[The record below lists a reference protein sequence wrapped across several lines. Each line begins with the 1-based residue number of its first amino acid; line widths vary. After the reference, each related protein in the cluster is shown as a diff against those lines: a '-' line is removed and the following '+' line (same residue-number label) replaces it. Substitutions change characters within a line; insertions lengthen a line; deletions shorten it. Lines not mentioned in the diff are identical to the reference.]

1 MKKPRDDK
9 KKKLRRNKKER
20 APKHQPICGLYALA
34 MCFGRK
40 LKTAQQVE
48 DFRNE
53 CRQAGVFKNRSA
65 GWVGGTNEGEH
76 KAVCKAFGF
85 EHARVQFDL
94 KAQTVG
100 RLLKHAEFFKTKSTW
115 LLCVCKHCLFVQT
128 NKTKAKMFVMDQR
141 GIKMHIDDDARYM
154 AKLKKQKLSSVSR
167 VFKIDAET
175 VQTFSANAAEDFAED
190 FVV

>member
-1 MKKPRDDK
+1 MKTPTPTK
-9 KKKLRRNKKER
+9 KKKLCRDKKKR

-53 CRQAGVFKNRSA
+53 CRQAGVFKHRTA

-85 EHARVQFDL
+85 EHKPVQFDL
-94 KAQTVG
+94 KAQTVN
-100 RLLKHAEFFKTKSTW
+100 RLFKDKDFFQTKSKW
-115 LLCVCKHCLFVQT
+115 LLCVSNHCLFVQT
-128 NKTKAKMFVMDQR
+128 NKTKTKMFVMDQR
-141 GIKMHIDDDARYM
+141 GIKMHIDDDTRYM
-154 AKLKKQKLSSVSR
+154 AKLKTQKLRSVAK
-167 VFKIDAET
+167 VDKKEDEVAQTLAVAAKTDT
-175 VQTFSANAAEDFAED
+175 V
-190 FVV
+190 V

>member
-1 MKKPRDDK
+1 MKTPTHTK
-9 KKKLRRNKKER
+9 KKKLCRDKKKR

-34 MCFGRK
+34 LCFGRK

-53 CRQAGVFKNRSA
+53 CRQAGVFKDRTA

-85 EHARVQFDL
+85 VHTPVLFDL

-100 RLLKHAEFFKTKSTW
+100 RLFKHADFFKTKNKW
-115 LLCVCKHCLFVQT
+115 LLCVHKHCLFVQT
-128 NKTKAKMFVMDQR
+128 NKTKTKMFVMDQR
-141 GIKMHIDDDARYM
+141 GTKMCIDDDTKYM
-154 AKLKKQKLSSVSR
+154 AKLKTQMLRSVAR
-167 VFKIDAET
+167 VDKKEDKVAQTLAVDANT
-175 VQTFSANAAEDFAED
+175 NS
-190 FVV
+190 VV

>member
-1 MKKPRDDK
+1 MKTPTHGMKKKLCRDK
-9 KKKLRRNKKER
+9 KKR
-20 APKHQPICGLYALA
+20 APKHQPICGLFALA

-53 CRQAGVFKNRSA
+53 CREAGVFKNRTA

-85 EHARVQFDL
+85 EHTPVQFDL

-100 RLLKHAEFFKTKSTW
+100 RLFKHADFFKTKRMW

-128 NKTKAKMFVMDQR
+128 NKTKTKMFVMDQR
-141 GIKMHIDDDARYM
+141 GMKMHIDDDTRYM
-154 AKLKKQKLSSVSR
+154 AKLKTQKLRSVAR
-167 VFKIDAET
+167 VDKKEDEVVKTPALDANT
-175 VQTFSANAAEDFAED
+175 DS
-190 FVV
+190 VV